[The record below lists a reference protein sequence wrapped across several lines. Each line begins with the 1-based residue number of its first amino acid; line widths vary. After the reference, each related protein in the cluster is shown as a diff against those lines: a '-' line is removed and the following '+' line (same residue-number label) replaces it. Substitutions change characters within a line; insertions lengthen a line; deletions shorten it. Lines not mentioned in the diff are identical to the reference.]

1 MDETNFVFSL
11 SLIQHL
17 VKIAITV
24 RLRQRFAL
32 VCCLVVF
39 PSLSNAQSTD
49 WWDMMQDPNAQYEET
64 VAAFEEYWNG
74 RPITKGSG
82 WKPFQRWSYYMESR
96 VAPDGSQIAPQQTLE
111 EFEAYVRTHV
121 DRSRRDNLAN
131 GNWTEVGPSNLPIN
145 GTGQPN
151 GLGRTTC
158 LAFHP
163 TDANTIFVGAPA
175 GGIWKSTDYGTTW
188 TSLNN
193 GLTRLGVS
201 SIIVHPT
208 TPNTIWIGTGDRDG
222 GDAPGYGVWKSID
235 GGNTWAASNTGMGNR
250 TVNEILIDPGNPD
263 ILIAATN
270 NRMYRSVDGGANW
283 TQTLT
288 GANLKDIAFKPGSS
302 SCIYASGTVVYR
314 SLDNGITWT
323 QMTNGV
329 PTGVQRMALAVSED
343 DPDRVYIFAGDGG
356 GLEGYY
362 LSTDSA
368 TSFTQQ
374 ATTPN
379 LCGYAATGGT
389 GSQAWYDLVTMADPN
404 DADHVITGAINVWE
418 SFDAGVTWSI
428 VTHWVGT
435 GGNPAVHADD
445 HVLEYSPHTGDMFI
459 GHDGGVHVSDDAGA
473 TWTEI
478 SDGLPIAQIYKIGQ
492 SQNNPDLTINGYQDN
507 GTAYY
512 RNGSWHTEIGGD
524 GMECIIDYTADNVMY
539 GALYYGDIRR
549 STNGGNSFATIA
561 DNGSNGIT
569 EGGAWIT
576 PYKLH
581 PHHPDTMFV
590 GYQQIWRSY
599 NCKSAAT
606 TAVTWTSISTFGGT
620 STVRDIAISE
630 SDPDVIYVARAGT
643 NNFYRTTNAT
653 AATPTWADLD
663 ASLPATGTPKDIEIH
678 PTDPDIVWIS
688 MGNNI
693 YESVDGGV
701 NWTDISGTLPNI
713 SLNTIVF
720 DDYSPVEAM
729 YVGMDAG
736 VYYIDNTLT
745 DWVLYMDGLPNV
757 EVTELEIYYDPICRG
772 KDKLKAATY
781 GRGLWE
787 SDLKDP
793 GTIAPDACFDASS
806 TQVCVGA
813 VVTLEDY
820 SAYNPNSWTWT
831 ITPATHTYVN
841 GTSATSQH
849 PEVVFN
855 AVGSYTVRLV
865 STSGNGTDLFQEV
878 GYITVGTATT
888 PPFAEDFETAGLC
901 ATTNDCE
908 TTTCA
913 LPNGWL
919 NFTNGIEDDI
929 DWRVDEGGTPSG
941 GTGPA
946 TDLNPGT
953 TTGNYVYLEASSC
966 FNREA
971 IMESPCIDLTS
982 GTFAFTFGY
991 HMSGAD
997 IASLHVDVVSGG
1009 IVTQD
1014 VIAPIVGDQG
1024 TAWNYT
1030 SVDLSLFT
1038 GQVVNIRLRGYTG
1051 AAYQSDIALDDLS
1064 FSSVLPANLLSF
1076 QASLNADGGVDLDW
1090 EVEKEFGG
1098 VTYRVERSEDG
1109 ALFEQVLETKGL
1121 GPFNGTFSYS
1131 AVDPNAGYG
1140 RSFYQ
1145 LFVIDKSGTTHQSA
1159 VVEVFRP
1166 LASEMSVSDPYPNP
1180 FSGETEVTLSLQ
1192 GTRMISAILYN
1203 SLGQEIRVVA
1213 EGEFRSGDHTL
1224 KVSAADL
1231 PDGQYWLR
1239 VISDSGEQTRILLKQ
1254 N

>member
-1 MDETNFVFSL
+1 MKFLF
-11 SLIQHL
+11 
-17 VKIAITV
+17 TV
-24 RLRQRFAL
+24 RLRQVLFL
-32 VCCLVVF
+32 LCCLI
-39 PSLSNAQSTD
+39 PSLSLAQSAE
-49 WWDMMQDPNAQYEET
+49 WWNMMQDPQAQYEET
-64 VAAFEEYWNG
+64 VAAFEEYWAG

-96 VAPDGSQIAPQQTLE
+96 VAPDGSQIAPSQTLE
-111 EFEAYVRTHV
+111 EFDSYVRTHL
-121 DRSRRDNLAN
+121 DRSRRNNLAN
-131 GNWTEVGPSNLPIN
+131 GNWTEVGPVDLPIN

-163 TDANTIFVGAPA
+163 SDPNTLFVGAPA
-175 GGIWKSTDYGTTW
+175 GGIWKSTDYGITW

-201 SIIVHPT
+201 SIVVHPT

-250 TVNEILIDPGNPD
+250 TVNEILMDPNNSD
-263 ILIAATN
+263 VLIAATN
-270 NRMYRSVDGGANW
+270 NRMYRSVNGGANW

-288 GANLKDIAFKPGSS
+288 GVNLKDIIFKPGSS
-302 SCIYASGTVVYR
+302 SCIYGSGTVVYR
-314 SLDNGITWT
+314 SLDNGMTWT

-329 PTGVQRMALAVSED
+329 PVGVQRMALATSAA

-368 TSFTQQ
+368 TLFTQQ
-374 ATTPN
+374 STTPN
-379 LCGYAATGGT
+379 ICDYGVTGAGT

-404 DADHVITGAINVWE
+404 DANHVISGAINVWE
-418 SFDAGVTWSI
+418 SFDAGATWTI
-428 VTHWVGT
+428 MTHWVGS
-435 GGNPAVHADD
+435 GGNPAVHADI
-445 HVLEYSPHTGDMFI
+445 HVLEYSSLTGDMFI
-459 GHDGGVHVSDDAGA
+459 GHDGGVHQSDDAGV

-492 SQNNPDLTINGYQDN
+492 SQQNPDLTINGYQDN

-561 DNGSNGIT
+561 ENGTNGIT
-569 EGGAWIT
+569 ESGAWIT

-581 PHHPDTMFV
+581 PHNPDTMFV
-590 GYQQIWRSY
+590 GYRQVWRSY

-606 TAVTWTSISTFGGT
+606 NAVTWTSISTFGGT

-653 AATPTWADLD
+653 AATPTWTDLD
-663 ASLPATGTPKDIEIH
+663 GNLPAGGTPKDIEIH
-678 PTDPDIVWIS
+678 PTDPSIVWIS

-693 YESVDGGV
+693 YESLDGGTS
-701 NWTDISGTLPNI
+701 WADISGTLPNI
-713 SLNTIVF
+713 SLNTIVY
-720 DDYSPVEAM
+720 DDFSPVEAM

-736 VYYIDNTLT
+736 VYYLDNTLA

-757 EVTELEIYYDPICRG
+757 EVTELEIYYDPECRG
-772 KDKLKAATY
+772 KDMLKAATY

-793 GTIAPDACFDASS
+793 GTVAPVACFEASS
-806 TQVCVGA
+806 TEVCVGA
-813 VVTLEDY
+813 VVTLEDF
-820 SAYNPNSWTWT
+820 SAYNPTSWNWT
-831 ITPATHTYVN
+831 VTPATYTFVN
-841 GTSATSQH
+841 GTTAASEN

-865 STSGNGTDLFQEV
+865 STNGNGTDLFQEV
-878 GYITVGTATT
+878 GYILVGTSSA

-908 TTTCA
+908 TTSCP
-913 LPNGWL
+913 LPNDWI
-919 NFTNGIEDDI
+919 NFTNGIQDDI
-929 DWRVDEGGTPSG
+929 DWRVDEGGTPTG

-953 TTGNYVYLEASSC
+953 ATGNYIYLEASSC

-971 IMESPCIDLTS
+971 ILESPCIDLTS

-997 IASLHVDVVSGG
+997 IASLHVDVVSNG
-1009 IVTQD
+1009 VVVQD

-1024 TAWNYT
+1024 AAWNYT
-1030 SVDLSLFT
+1030 AVDLSLFS
-1038 GQVVNIRLRGYTG
+1038 GQVINIRLRGYTG
-1051 AAYQSDIALDDLS
+1051 ASWQSDIALDDLS
-1064 FSSVLPANLLSF
+1064 FNSVLPAEVVSF
-1076 QASLNADGGVDLDW
+1076 SATLNQTGAVDLDW
-1090 EVEKEFGG
+1090 EVEQEVGS
-1098 VTYRVERSEDG
+1098 VTYKIERSEDG
-1109 ALFEQVLETKGL
+1109 NLFVTVYEAEGL
-1121 GPFNGTFSYS
+1121 GPFENRASYS
-1131 AVDPNAGYG
+1131 AVDANPVFGK
-1140 RSFYQ
+1140 SFYQ
-1145 LFVIDKSGTTHQSA
+1145 LYSVDKTGVSHQSA

-1166 LASEMSVSDPYPNP
+1166 YPSGFEVSEPFPNP
-1180 FSGETEVTLSLQ
+1180 FSGETEITLTINESRQ
-1192 GTRMISAILYN
+1192 ISAVLYN
-1203 SLGQEIRVVA
+1203 SLGQAVLEVVNA
-1213 EGEFRSGDHTL
+1213 EFQPGAHTL
-1224 KVSAADL
+1224 TISAGDL

-1239 VISDSGEQTRILLKQ
+1239 LNSDQGEQTRILLKR